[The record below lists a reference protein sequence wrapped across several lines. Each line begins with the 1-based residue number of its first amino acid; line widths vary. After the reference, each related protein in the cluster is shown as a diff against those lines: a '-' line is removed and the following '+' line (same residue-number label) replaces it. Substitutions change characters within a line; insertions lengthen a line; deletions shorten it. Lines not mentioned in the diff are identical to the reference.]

1 MRLRRVLRPRR
12 RSLLVGGGSDKAS
25 EDSEEPDYPGPRRIA
40 HVVELE
46 IGYVDED
53 LVEVTSGL
61 EIGDEVVVLGNTG
74 LRDGA
79 RVRFTEDPT
88 LADNQSDDEE

>member
-1 MRLRRVLRPRR
+1 SKKKSSRW
-12 RSLLVGGGSDKAS
+12 GGGDKGGG
-25 EDSEEPDYPGPRRIA
+25 DSEEPDYPGPRRIA

-46 IGYVDED
+46 LGYVDED
-53 LVEVTSGL
+53 LVEIVSGL

-74 LRDGA
+74 LRDGS

-88 LADNQSDDEE
+88 LADNQPDEEE